1 MPYMTAHH
9 LFAAFKLLAGFATVA
24 AYLTLKRKTQI
35 QALTPID
42 VMGGLLIGG
51 MAGSTVYHPDT
62 AVLTYLVQLF
72 AAIGIMM
79 LLNRFLYP
87 ATRHRACDQA
97 LSVIINGKLQPHLLK
112 AHTPFHLPDFMA
124 QLRSRGIYSLRE
136 VDFAQIEADG
146 TLTVIKHG
154 EGRPNFLLA
163 HKGQILAGQ
172 LKQIGRDPN
181 WLIAAL
187 AEMGIELEDVFLAEL
202 ANGNELYVVR
212 NNAAT
217 AVNILD

>member
-1 MPYMTAHH
+1 MTAHH
-9 LFAAFKLLAGFATVA
+9 LFTAFKLLVGFATVA
-24 AYLTLKRKTQI
+24 AYLTLNRKTQI

-87 ATRHRACDQA
+87 AAVRHHRACDQA
-97 LSVIINGKLQPHLLK
+97 LSVIINGKLQLQLLK
-112 AHTPFHLPDFMA
+112 APFNLPDFMA

-172 LKQIGRDPN
+172 LKQIGRDAD